1 MLKLLF
7 NQMSLRFS
15 TVRMKRFIADERGVT
30 AIEYVLIAGIMA
42 VAVAASFSRIAP
54 ALKMV
59 ADTVEAALLG
69 K

>member
-1 MLKLLF
+1 
-7 NQMSLRFS
+7 
-15 TVRMKRFIADERGVT
+15 MKRFIADERGVT

-59 ADTVEAALLG
+59 ADSVEAALLG